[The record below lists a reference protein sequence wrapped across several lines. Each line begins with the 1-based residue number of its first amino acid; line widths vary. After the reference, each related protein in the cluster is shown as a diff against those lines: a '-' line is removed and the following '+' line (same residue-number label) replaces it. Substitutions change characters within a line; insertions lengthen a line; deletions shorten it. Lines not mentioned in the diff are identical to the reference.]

1 MKTFLL
7 FLLVFVVGGV
17 LGALGGG
24 LFGVGAGAGV
34 GIVTG
39 LRAGACLTLEAAR
52 AEGLI
57 SADEEA
63 GLLRPPPDSSR
74 RRTCPKAPTP
84 ARSTAP
90 QSSQTSAAPPNDPAA
105 LFRSSHQPQR
115 DIP

>member
-63 GLLRPPPDSSR
+63 GLLQAAARQFASENLPEGPYTSEIDCAAVVADLR
-74 RRTCPKAPTP
+74 R
-84 ARSTAP
+84 
-90 QSSQTSAAPPNDPAA
+90 AAE
-105 LFRSSHQPQR
+105 
-115 DIP
+115 